1 MKEEEVRSPFGSDG
15 PGNVPLP
22 KAPLELVLAQVR
34 FPVLATF
41 TSDEDAAA
49 RAISS
54 ALAKDYPLIEEGR
67 EVVLTVTPEGV
78 SSAQSG
84 ARVWKLTTADGS
96 WRVTFG
102 RSFVSIETNA
112 YTRRR
117 DFTDRLDEVWTALA
131 AVAKPPFVE
140 RIGVRYINRL
150 HERRHLEAL
159 PGLIRQEILGVLAPS
174 TSDHQLLSTLS
185 EALYQFTDGAAL
197 RARWG
202 KIPPN
207 NSFDPTIAPAP
218 TDSWLLDVDAFLG
231 GGAGSRIATNE
242 VRLHADALALRA
254 YQFFRWSVTEKF
266 LETFGGEPE

>member
-1 MKEEEVRSPFGSDG
+1 MQSPFGSDG

-22 KAPLELVLAQVR
+22 GAPLELVLAQVR

-49 RAISS
+49 RAISG

-67 EVVLTVTPEGV
+67 EVVLTVAPEGV

-96 WRVTFG
+96 WRVSFA

-117 DFTDRLDEVWTALA
+117 DFTERLGEVWAALA
-131 AVAKPPFVE
+131 DVVKPPFVE

-150 HERRHLEAL
+150 REKQHLEAL
-159 PGLIRQEILGVLAPS
+159 PALIRQEILGVLASS
-174 TSDHQLLSTLS
+174 TSDHRLFSALS
-185 EALYQFTDGAAL
+185 EAVYQFPDGAAL

-202 KIPPN
+202 IIPPD
-207 NSFDPTIAPAP
+207 NSFDPTIAPVP
-218 TDSWLLDVDAFLG
+218 TDSWLLDVDAFRG
-231 GGAGSRIATNE
+231 GGAGSRIPTNE
-242 VRLHADALALRA
+242 VRLYAEALALRA
-254 YQFFRWSVTEKF
+254 YQFFRWSVTKAF